1 MFIFFKE
8 CKWILNYKYNYHEN
22 GIVHQAL
29 MMTRITASGPAF
41 LACGLGRNAE
51 PFPPHPGPVILQKEQ
66 SNLIVLKGT
75 WKPTMHLT
83 K

>member
-1 MFIFFKE
+1 M
-8 CKWILNYKYNYHEN
+8 
-22 GIVHQAL
+22 A
-29 MMTRITASGPAF
+29 RITASGPAF